1 MSGLNPDWDHILEV
15 AVIITTPKLEIVAE
29 GPNRIIHVSDTVL
42 EAMDPWNTSHHGD
55 SGLTQAS
62 RQSTNTCASVEQEI
76 VSFLAEYCVPKTAP
90 LCGNSVFH
98 DRLFLKRQMPRVV
111 DFLHYR
117 IIDVSSVKQIVRRW
131 YPNDPRA
138 FFQKREAHR
147 ALADIKESIGELAQY
162 RTAFFRGDL
171 G

>member
-62 RQSTNTCASVEQEI
+62 RQSTNSAHLLSRRSFHFLRNI
-76 VSFLAEYCVPKTAP
+76 V
-90 LCGNSVFH
+90 
-98 DRLFLKRQMPRVV
+98 FLKRPHCAATLSFMIG
-111 DFLHYR
+111 FF
-117 IIDVSSVKQIVRRW
+117 SSDKC
-131 YPNDPRA
+131 
-138 FFQKREAHR
+138 R
-147 ALADIKESIGELAQY
+147 ALSIFSTTVLSM
-162 RTAFFRGDL
+162 
-171 G
+171 